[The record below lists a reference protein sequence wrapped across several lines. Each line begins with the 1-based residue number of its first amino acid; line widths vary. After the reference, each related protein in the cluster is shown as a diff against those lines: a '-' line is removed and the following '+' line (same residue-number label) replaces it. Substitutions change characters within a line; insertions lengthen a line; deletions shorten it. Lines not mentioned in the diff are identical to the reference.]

1 MINTQPGRTWNAEP
15 ADSAETVV
23 RDHFTSTHG
32 GAEVHCADQLL
43 PDRQPPGYPDLLIA
57 VSYCDGKAE
66 TRPRPRPFVK
76 KQETRDSCGMIAA
89 RNPLRCFVNQANDM
103 RGTRHGT
110 EDSDAV
116 YRRHRRR
123 RR

>member
-23 RDHFTSTHG
+23 REHFTPTYG
-32 GAEVHCADQLL
+32 DAEVHCADQRL

-89 RNPLRCFVNQANDM
+89 RDPLRCL
-103 RGTRHGT
+103 
-110 EDSDAV
+110 
-116 YRRHRRR
+116 
-123 RR
+123 